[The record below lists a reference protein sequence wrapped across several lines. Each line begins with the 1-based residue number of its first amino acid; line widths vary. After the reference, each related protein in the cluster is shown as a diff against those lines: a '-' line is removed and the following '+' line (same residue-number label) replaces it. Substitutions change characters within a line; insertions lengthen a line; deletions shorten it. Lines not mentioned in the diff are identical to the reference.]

1 MVKKSLF
8 RGKKA
13 YATVS
18 PVLEIATLK
27 SIILLRAVVGTGAFA
42 PINLKQGFAWTH
54 PQKIN

>member
-18 PVLEIATLK
+18 PVLEIATQSL
-27 SIILLRAVVGTGAFA
+27 SQIDTVIIPLTKIEKLLTQELLF
-42 PINLKQGFAWTH
+42 LQS
-54 PQKIN
+54 

>member
-18 PVLEIATLK
+18 PVLEIATLNIK
-27 SIILLRAVVGTGAFA
+27 NNFSLTKWVKT
-42 PINLKQGFAWTH
+42 LKIF
-54 PQKIN
+54 KKLDFENN